1 MYKTISF
8 KKKLLTTAIAS
19 AASFSGISFAQDNSV
34 EEVMVT
40 GIRASVVQAMDTKRN
55 AAGVVDAISAEDI
68 GKMPDSNLA
77 ESLQRISGLS
87 IDRSDGEGSQVTARG
102 IGAELNMVT
111 LNGRVMPAVANG
123 DSSDSSTR
131 AYDFANLASESVY
144 GVDVYKTGRAD
155 VATGGLGA
163 TINIKTLRPLEA
175 GTRATIGVKA
185 IQDETVRSGAGDE
198 ITPEFSGLGSWANDD
213 DTFGVALTGTYQR
226 RDSSNANNF
235 VNNWAN
241 LNKWDS
247 TNTDLTKRSIERFKD
262 GAVINNAPDEGQLY
276 ALPTDLRYEV
286 QDNKRER
293 TNAQAVIQFKPTERL
308 TTTLDYT
315 YSELD
320 RTSERAQQSVWFNVD
335 AISELTFDNG
345 PVRTPV
351 FYRESY
357 LTEGVSRLKDVS
369 FAAGHVDSLTQNNSI
384 GLNFAFEVNDQLN
397 LGLDYHSSS
406 AENNTKEIQVGLNA
420 NTVTGEYVDWSQEMP
435 LMSVTTDDCIVRNRA
450 PRGEYTSGNCNG
462 VLDGGDVSGAMTN
475 NPRSQTRTEIEQ
487 TQLFGEFQFNG
498 TGFLENAG
506 LKFGVEQRTDENVGR
521 ASGDNR
527 QGVGNWDGV
536 DPSIFPDQYFESRD
550 FGKDFPDYGSTTND
564 PLFIVGV
571 DANLPK
577 IIETAEAINAAQNQ
591 PPYKAVAAVPDNPNT
606 PANEATPATGSVSGD
621 FYDFVNGKI
630 QWNGLYATN
639 RTIEEES
646 KSAYVQFNSG
656 FELGGLESNLLV
668 GLRYEETDVTATSL
682 VNSPEILWWEGD
694 NDWSVRYANEK
705 TQQQQS
711 GSYDYL
717 LPNIDFDISPIE
729 DLKLRVSY
737 SETIGRPSYGDLRPD
752 VGISDIYQRTANDG
766 DPGLKPME
774 SQNVDLSGEW
784 YYSEDSYV
792 SLGYFRKDIDGFIGS
807 QIFNESHYGLRDV
820 RLGEIALASGIPQS
834 NELGLYEHVL
844 ANSDAQYIS
853 DNGRFVRAADGDQ
866 PLVWKVSRPVNDKS
880 TVIDGLE
887 LAVQHWF
894 GDSGFGVQSNYTMV
908 DSDVEFDNLST
919 EGQFAMTGLSDTAN
933 VVGFYDK
940 DAWQIRVAYNWRDS
954 FLESRT
960 AGGGNQP
967 EYVEEYSQIDLSIGY
982 ELNDNLTLTAEG
994 INVTGENYRTHGRS
1008 EAQLLSLEDLGARYQ
1023 LGLRYTF

>member
-8 KKKLLTTAIAS
+8 KKKVLTTAIAS
-19 AASFSGISFAQDNSV
+19 AVVAAGFSGMAYAQDDSV

-40 GIRASVVQAMDTKRN
+40 GIRASVAQAMDTKRN

-87 IDRSDGEGSQVTARG
+87 INRSDGEGSQVTARG

-111 LNGRVMPAVANG
+111 LNGRVMPAVANN
-123 DSSDSSTR
+123 DSGDSSTR
-131 AYDFANLASESVY
+131 AFDFANLSSESVF

-175 GTRATIGVKA
+175 GTRASIGIKA
-185 IQDETVRSGAGDE
+185 IQDETVRAGAGDE
-198 ITPEFSGLGSWANDD
+198 ITPEFSGLGSWTNDD

-241 LNKWDS
+241 LNTWNA
-247 TNTDLTKRSIERFKD
+247 TSINRFKA
-262 GAVINNAPDEGQLY
+262 GAVVKNAPNAGDLY

-320 RTSERAQQSVWFNVD
+320 RSSARAQQSVWFNVD

-345 PVRTPV
+345 AVRTPV
-351 FYRESY
+351 LYRESY
-357 LTEGVSRLKDVS
+357 LTNGVSRLKDVS
-369 FAAGHVDSLTQNNSI
+369 FAAGHVDSLTQNNSV
-384 GLNFAFEVNDQLN
+384 GLNFAFEVNDQLK

-406 AENNTKEIQVGLNA
+406 AENNTKEVQVGLNA
-420 NTVTGEYVDWSQEMP
+420 NIVTGEYVDWSKSMP
-435 LMSVTTDDCIVRNRA
+435 LMSVTTDDCILRQRA
-450 PRGEYTSGNCNG
+450 PRDDYRSGNCNG
-462 VLDGGDVSGAMTN
+462 VIDGGDVSGAMTN

-487 TQLFGEFQFNG
+487 TQLFGEYQFNG
-498 TGFLENAG
+498 TGFFEDAS
-506 LKFGVEQRTDENVGR
+506 LKFGIEQRTDENRSR

-536 DPSIFPDQYFESRD
+536 DPSLFPDQYFESRD
-550 FGKDFPDYGSTTND
+550 FGKDFPDYRSTTKD
-564 PLFIVGV
+564 ALFFVGV
-571 DANLPK
+571 DADLPK
-577 IIETAEAINAAQNQ
+577 IIETVEAINAN
-591 PPYKAVAAVPDNPNT
+591 PDTNKI
-606 PANEATPATGSVSGD
+606 SGD
-621 FYDFVNGKI
+621 FYDFVNGKV
-630 QWNGLYATN
+630 QWNGIYTTN

-646 KSAYVQFNSG
+646 KSAYIQFSSS
-656 FELGGLESNLLV
+656 FELGSLESNLLV
-668 GLRYEETDVTATSL
+668 GLRYEETDVTSTSL
-682 VNSPEILWWEGD
+682 VNAPQILWWEGD
-694 NDWSVRYANEK
+694 NDWSARYSSEK
-705 TQQQQS
+705 TQQQDS

-717 LPNIDFDISPIE
+717 LPNIDFDISVLE
-729 DLKLRVSY
+729 DLKFRVSY
-737 SETIGRPSYGDLRPD
+737 SETIGRPSYRDLRPD
-752 VGISDIYQRTANDG
+752 VGINDIYQRTANAG

-774 SQNVDLSGEW
+774 SQNIDLSAEW
-784 YYSEDSYV
+784 YYNEDSYV
-792 SLGYFRKDIDGFIGS
+792 SLGYFRKDVDGFIGS
-807 QIFNESHYGLRDV
+807 QVFNENAYGLRDV
-820 RLGEIALASGIPQS
+820 RLGHIALASGISQT
-834 NELGLYEHVL
+834 NELALYEYVL
-844 ANSDAQYIS
+844 ANSAAQYIS
-853 DNGRFVRAADGDQ
+853 DNGRFVRAADND
-866 PLVWKVSRPVNDKS
+866 PLLVWQVTRPINDKS

-887 LAVQHWF
+887 FAVQHWF
-894 GDSGFGVQSNYTMV
+894 GESGFGVQGNYTLV
-908 DSDVEFDNLST
+908 DADVEFDNLT
-919 EGQFAMTGLSDTAN
+919 TAGQFAITGLSDTAN

-960 AGGGNQP
+960 AGGGNHP
-967 EYVEEYSQIDLSIGY
+967 EYVEEYSQIDVSIGY
-982 ELNDNLTLTAEG
+982 EINDNLTLTAEG

-1008 EAQLLSLEDLGARYQ
+1008 KAQLLSLEDLGARYQ

>member
-8 KKKLLTTAIAS
+8 KRKMLTTAIA
-19 AASFSGISFAQDNSV
+19 AVSFSGLAYAQDDSV

-40 GIRASVVQAMDTKRN
+40 GIRASVAQAMDTKRN

-87 IDRSDGEGSQVTARG
+87 INRSDGEGSQVTARG

-111 LNGRVMPAVANG
+111 LNGRVMPAVANTDTG
-123 DSSDSSTR
+123 DSSTR
-131 AYDFANLASESVY
+131 AFDFANLASESVF

-185 IQDETVRSGAGDE
+185 IQDETVRAGAGDE

-241 LNKWDS
+241 LNTWS
-247 TNTDLTKRSIERFKD
+247 ATSINRFKA
-262 GAVINNAPDEGQLY
+262 GAVVNNAPDEGQLY

-345 PVRTPV
+345 AVRTPIL
-351 FYRESY
+351 YRESY
-357 LTEGVSRLKDVS
+357 LTNGVSRLKDVS
-369 FAAGHVDSLTQNNSI
+369 FAASHVDSLTQNNSI
-384 GLNFAFEVNDQLN
+384 GLNFAFEVNDQLS
-397 LGLDYHSSS
+397 LGLDHHSSS
-406 AENNTKEIQVGLNA
+406 AENNSKEVQVGLNA
-420 NTVTGEYVDWSQEMP
+420 NIVTGEYVDWSKSMP
-435 LMSVTTDDCIVRNRA
+435 LMSVTTDDCILRQRA
-450 PRGEYTSGNCNG
+450 PRDDYRSGNCNG
-462 VLDGGDVSGAMTN
+462 VIDGGDVSGAMTN

-487 TQLFGEFQFNG
+487 TQLFGEYQFNG
-498 TGFLENAG
+498 TGFFEDAG
-506 LKFGVEQRTDENVGR
+506 LKFGIEQRTDENRSR

-536 DPSIFPDQYFESRD
+536 DPSLFPDQYFESRD
-550 FGKDFPDYGSTTND
+550 FGKDFPDYGSTTKD
-564 PLFIVGV
+564 DLFFVGV

-577 IIETAEAINAAQNQ
+577 IIETVEAINAN
-591 PPYKAVAAVPDNPNT
+591 PDPDKI
-606 PANEATPATGSVSGD
+606 SGD
-621 FYDFVNGKI
+621 FYDFVNGKV
-630 QWNGLYATN
+630 QWNGLYTTN

-668 GLRYEETDVTATSL
+668 GLRYEETDVTSTSL
-682 VNSPEILWWEGD
+682 VNAPQILWWEGD
-694 NDWSVRYANEK
+694 NDWSARYSNEK
-705 TQQQQS
+705 IQQQES

-729 DLKLRVSY
+729 DVKVRVSY
-737 SETIGRPSYGDLRPD
+737 SETIGRPSYRDLRPD
-752 VGISDIYQRTANDG
+752 VGINDIYQRTANDG

-774 SQNVDLSGEW
+774 SQNVDLSAEW
-784 YYSEDSYV
+784 YYSEDSYI
-792 SLGYFRKDIDGFIGS
+792 SLGYFRKDVDGFIGS
-807 QIFNESHYGLRDV
+807 QIFNESAYGLRDV
-820 RLGEIALASGIPQS
+820 RLGNIALASGIPQT
-834 NELGLYEHVL
+834 NELALYEYVL

-866 PLVWKVSRPVNDKS
+866 LLIWQVSRPVNDKS

-887 LAVQHWF
+887 FAVQHWF

-908 DSDVEFDNLST
+908 DSDIEFDNLAT
-919 EGQFAMTGLSDTAN
+919 AGQFAITGLSDTAN
-933 VVGFYDK
+933 VVGFYDR

-967 EYVEEYSQIDLSIGY
+967 EYVEEYSQIDVSIGY
-982 ELNDNLTLTAEG
+982 EINDNLTLTAEG